1 VLLAGL
7 VREQVLARTREQ
19 LPPAV
24 DVEIEST
31 TQPRDHLIR
40 IDAPVLVE
48 TESRKAILI
57 GAGGRMIKSNGVA
70 ARHPAERELAS
81 RVHHDLSVRV
91 RRRWR
96 ADERVL
102 DRLAIEQAVLELP
115 ATGRPR

>member
-7 VREQVLARTREQ
+7 VREQVVARAREQ
-19 LPPAV
+19 VARGV
-24 DVEIEST
+24 DVEIEFI
-31 TQPRDHLIR
+31 TQPCDDVIR
-40 IDAPVLVE
+40 IDAPVRVE
-48 TESRKAILI
+48 TETRKGILI
-57 GAGGRMIKSNGVA
+57 GAGGGMIKSNGVA
-70 ARHPAERELAS
+70 AHHPIERELAS